1 MLFPRDR
8 GSYKDFFLA
17 PEGFPFIV
25 GSFILVL
32 IFPGS
37 FIPYLFLFLF
47 LFFFRNPK
55 RQVPEKESLVVS
67 PADGKVIG
75 IDEDGDRVVISIF
88 MSLLDVHVNRVPL
101 GGVVE
106 DIKYERGKFY
116 PAFKKDLA
124 RENEKNTV
132 VFRSGDVTY
141 SVTQV
146 AGVIARRIVCYLRR
160 GDRVKKGEVM
170 GIICFGSLVQVSFP
184 RKRFKAFVRVGKRVK
199 AGETIIGEVV
209 HAGK

>member
-1 MLFPRDR
+1 MLFPHDR
-8 GSYKDFFLA
+8 GSYKNFFLA
-17 PEGFPFIV
+17 PEGFPFVI
-25 GSFILVL
+25 GSLILVL

-37 FIPYLFLFLF
+37 LIPYLLLFSF

-55 RQVPEKESLVVS
+55 RSVPTKKSFVVS

-75 IDEDGDRVVISIF
+75 LDDEGGNIVVSIF

-101 GGVVE
+101 EGVVE
-106 DIKYERGKFY
+106 DIKYEKGKFY

-124 RENEKNTV
+124 KENEKNTV
-132 VFRSGDVTY
+132 VFRSGDLTY

-146 AGVIARRIVCYLRR
+146 AGIIARRIVCYLRK
-160 GDRVKKGEVM
+160 GDEVEKGEVM

-184 RKRFKAFVRVGKRVK
+184 KDRFRAFVKVGKRVK